1 MMMHPP
7 LLRLLLS
14 VVAACLALQH
24 RTVPAAAAVTS
35 CAPRACGNLTIAYPF
50 WLPDQPSS
58 AASAACGPLA
68 FQVNCSNGRAS
79 LARSFRGGYKIL
91 SVSYANRTVVV
102 ANDNV
107 QTDGSGCPVP
117 RIDVSASLTLAPFT
131 ASPANSQLVFLFNCT
146 GNGKPPPPAGFV
158 NVTCPGTAA
167 VVRLDPRYNNSD
179 ARAIAGGCDY
189 SAVPVVGVPG
199 ARPADYPQL
208 LRGGY
213 ILEWKAPAGDC
224 VACNASG
231 GRCGYDA
238 DTEAFACICS
248 DGSSRPASCDA
259 KKSGHGKVILI
270 VSLSIVASGL
280 LVACIVVVF
289 KCRRRMRSLSFLT
302 AMDSGS
308 STDTANVEKLLQQYG
323 SLAPRR
329 FRYSE
334 LKKIT
339 KSFTQTLG
347 EGGYGTVF
355 SGTLADGR
363 AVAVKFLR
371 HSKPNGEEFLNEVIS
386 IGRTSHVNIVSLLGF
401 CLEGSKRALVYEYMP
416 NGSLEKYIYST
427 ATATASHDKA
437 VDLSWKV
444 LQEIAVGV
452 ARGLEYLHD
461 GCNTRIIHFDI
472 KPHNVLLDQ
481 DFRPKIADFGMAK
494 LCNPQE
500 SILSMADTRGTIG
513 FIAPEVFSRG
523 FGDISTKSDVYSY
536 GMLLLEMVGGGSNV
550 KAYAEKASDTFFPLW
565 VYDHLL
571 EDGGVLQYAA
581 ASAAADDSGA
591 AHGGGEEIA
600 RKMALIGLWC
610 IQTVPANRPSMG
622 KVLEMLERSVH
633 ELAMPPRPYHTS
645 PLNSPSPSRPSSY
658 PSSASDFTFR
668 SRLST
673 PGSTA
678 SRRQLTSL

>member
-1 MMMHPP
+1 M
-7 LLRLLLS
+7 
-14 VVAACLALQH
+14 
-24 RTVPAAAAVTS
+24 
-35 CAPRACGNLTIAYPF
+35 
-50 WLPDQPSS
+50 
-58 AASAACGPLA
+58 
-68 FQVNCSNGRAS
+68 
-79 LARSFRGGYKIL
+79 
-91 SVSYANRTVVV
+91 
-102 ANDNV
+102 
-107 QTDGSGCPVP
+107 
-117 RIDVSASLTLAPFT
+117 
-131 ASPANSQLVFLFNCT
+131 
-146 GNGKPPPPAGFV
+146 
-158 NVTCPGTAA
+158 
-167 VVRLDPRYNNSD
+167 
-179 ARAIAGGCDY
+179 
-189 SAVPVVGVPG
+189 
-199 ARPADYPQL
+199 
-208 LRGGY
+208 
-213 ILEWKAPAGDC
+213 
-224 VACNASG
+224 ACNASG
-231 GRCGYDA
+231 GLCGYDG

-248 DGSSRPASCDA
+248 DGSNRPARCDA
-259 KKSGHGKVILI
+259 KKSGNKAILI
-270 VSLSIVASGL
+270 VSSSIGATGL
-280 LVACIVVVF
+280 LLACILVVF
-289 KCRRRMRSLSFLT
+289 MCRRRIRSRFGFLD
-302 AMDSGS
+302 AMDGS
-308 STDTANVEKLLQQYG
+308 SRTDTANVEKLLQKYG

-339 KSFTQTLG
+339 KSFSQRLG

-355 SGTLADGR
+355 SGALADGR
-363 AVAVKFLR
+363 AVAVKFLH

-416 NGSLEKYIYST
+416 NGSLDKYIYST
-427 ATATASHDKA
+427 STAAPASPDR
-437 VDLSWKV
+437 DFLDWKV

-472 KPHNVLLDQ
+472 KPHNVLLDL

-494 LCNPQE
+494 LCNPKE

-550 KAYAEKASDTFFPLW
+550 KAYAEKANDTFFPLW

-571 EDGGVLQYAA
+571 EDGGVLQSVVA
-581 ASAAADDSGA
+581 ASAATGGTGTGRSS
-591 AHGGGEEIA
+591 GGGEEIA

-633 ELAMPPRPYHTS
+633 ELAMPPRPYHSTS
-645 PLNSPSPSRPSSY
+645 SSPSRPSSY
-658 PSSASDFTFR
+658 PSSASDFTPR

-678 SRRQLTSL
+678 